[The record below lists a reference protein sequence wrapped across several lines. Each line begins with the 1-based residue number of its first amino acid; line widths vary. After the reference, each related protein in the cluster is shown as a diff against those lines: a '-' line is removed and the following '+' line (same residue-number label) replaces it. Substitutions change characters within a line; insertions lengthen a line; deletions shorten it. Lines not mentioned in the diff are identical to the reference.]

1 MYGGRFFLA
10 FCYLK
15 NKKAQSMVE
24 YALLLAFVAV
34 LALAATLVGDSALRA
49 AVLDTFAAVL
59 VKVQLVVGG

>member
-1 MYGGRFFLA
+1 MMCALFSLA
-10 FCYLK
+10 KSRQK

-24 YALLLAFVAV
+24 YALMLAFVAV

-59 VKVQLVVGG
+59 AKVQLVVGG

>member
-1 MYGGRFFLA
+1 MA

-24 YALLLAFVAV
+24 YALMLAFVAV
-34 LALAATLVGDSALRA
+34 LALAATLVGDSALRD

-59 VKVQLVVGG
+59 AKVQ

>member
-1 MYGGRFFLA
+1 MLIVFFSD
-10 FCYLK
+10 CWCGK
-15 NKKAQSMVE
+15 QNAQGMVE

-59 VKVQLVVGG
+59 AKVQLVVGG

>member
-1 MYGGRFFLA
+1 MA
-10 FCYLK
+10 FCCLK

-34 LALAATLVGDSALRA
+34 LALAATLVGNSAMRD

-59 VKVQLVVGG
+59 AKVQLVVGG